1 MFHLSVKVFIV
12 LLIFLGGC
20 TELRTKEINVVA
32 IEDKNI
38 IENKLVIDDA
48 IEDEII
54 IDDANKIFN
63 KIGISFLY
71 PEDSIG
77 LLDGNKLVYK
87 GNISIRSVDNA
98 EWKAT
103 FFLNNDREQRFN
115 LGLDESLKIGGNEI
129 IITEIITYQQGFVGI
144 EIKAT

>member
-1 MFHLSVKVFIV
+1 MFRLSVKVFIV

-20 TELRTKEINVVA
+20 TELRTKEINVV
-32 IEDKNI
+32 
-38 IENKLVIDDA
+38 A

-87 GNISIRSVDNA
+87 GNVNIRSVDNA

-115 LGLDESLKIGGNEI
+115 LSLDESLKIGGNEI